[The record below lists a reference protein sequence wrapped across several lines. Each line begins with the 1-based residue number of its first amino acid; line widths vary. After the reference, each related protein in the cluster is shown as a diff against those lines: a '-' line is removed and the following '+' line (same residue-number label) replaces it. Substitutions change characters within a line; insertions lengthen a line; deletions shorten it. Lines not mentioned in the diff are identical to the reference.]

1 MTYYH
6 KHWPLLLLALMLGP
20 LTTHAATDCN
30 AVTEIAKV
38 ECESLLQL
46 YHSTDGANWDYNDGW
61 NVTNTPCS
69 WYGVTCENGGVI
81 EINLGYQVGFGNN
94 LTGTLP
100 NFSGLLNLQK
110 LDLYNNQITGTIPGF
125 SGLPNLQEL
134 ILDYNQLTGTIP
146 DFSELPS
153 LQVLDLSGN
162 QLTGTISN
170 FSGLPNLQELYLY
183 DNQLTGTIPDFSG
196 LPNLQRLYLYDNQ
209 LTGTIPDFSGLPNL
223 EWLWLRDNQL
233 TGSIPNL
240 SSLTELDYLDLR
252 NNLFC
257 KDTNINY
264 SEWTIIR
271 SKWQEQLNEFPYCP
285 VAQLSIFPT
294 NGDAPLTVNLDGSAS
309 TDTDGT
315 ISYYSWWVS
324 DGQSMVT
331 EIPTATMTFEQPGT
345 YTINL
350 GVGDNTGATST
361 NIAQETITV
370 SKPIIVEPLTVGQA
384 IIIAGP
390 LADDSLFKYSDEFA
404 QRMYRLLVKRG
415 YNDENI
421 HYLNVMAPDINPLDG
436 RPEAE
441 RQDYALFNP
450 EQELTAAFAQAT
462 ANLKVGEQFILY
474 FHGHARP
481 DLAYLA
487 DYELTATQLRDL
499 LATVPTGVQ
508 QIIILDTCYSGSFLD
523 ELSGVAD
530 RIVIASTNA
539 DTFTFQVIGNSFAN
553 EFLSLLEYGESL
565 MGAFRGAED
574 VILNNPKLFL
584 GQRPWLDDDGDGQF
598 LNDGLRSAD
607 VYIETQRLQQSPP
620 PAIKQ
625 VHPYIT
631 LPDNVGSAT
640 LWAQTT
646 PSPEFIHQVR
656 AVLVKPNYQPIEY
669 RGKDT
674 DFSRL
679 ELPLVYNPA
688 QERYEIVYDGFCAEP
703 GTWQIQYQAQD
714 TDGAWSEIVTGEV
727 QAQNCTTLATTQ
739 MSLNQSRYTT
749 GEAVR
754 LDMTVNGNAQ
764 VDLYVAIVFP
774 DGIFITITHPLD
786 FSWPNAVQVYQ
797 PAVQITGK
805 KTYSIMDMQLPGG
818 IALGN
823 YSACGILL
831 PTGHDN
837 PIDAIQWIHYHCIGF
852 EVY

>member
-1 MTYYH
+1 MTYYR

-20 LTTHAATDCN
+20 FNTHAINYNAMQELTAISTIRSSSDTLPPVLYSVEVIPHVIQDNGIITVSVNATD
-30 AVTEIAKV
+30 
-38 ECESLLQL
+38 
-46 YHSTDGANWDYNDGW
+46 
-61 NVTNTPCS
+61 
-69 WYGVTCENGGVI
+69 
-81 EINLGYQVGFGNN
+81 
-94 LTGTLP
+94 
-100 NFSGLLNLQK
+100 
-110 LDLYNNQITGTIPGF
+110 
-125 SGLPNLQEL
+125 
-134 ILDYNQLTGTIP
+134 
-146 DFSELPS
+146 
-153 LQVLDLSGN
+153 DLSGIKFIWLHEILKPDGTN
-162 QLTGTISN
+162 FLNNNVLNNFEFDEKTQRYVQIYELPKYVPIGEWKVGLIELQDNVGNYKNYHGNDGYNTTFQVLSSSQVDISPPTLHSIEIIPSIIQGEDSITISIEATDDLSGIEFVWLYEILKPDGTN
-170 FSGLPNLQELYLY
+170 FLTNHVINNFEFEPKTQRYLQSYNFPKHIPSGVWKLGNILLQDHIGNEKVYHGSDEYNATFQVESTQVEPGKLPIAVFN
-183 DNQLTGTIPDFSG
+183 
-196 LPNLQRLYLYDNQ
+196 
-209 LTGTIPDFSGLPNL
+209 
-223 EWLWLRDNQL
+223 
-233 TGSIPNL
+233 
-240 SSLTELDYLDLR
+240 
-252 NNLFC
+252 
-257 KDTNINY
+257 
-264 SEWTIIR
+264 
-271 SKWQEQLNEFPYCP
+271 
-285 VAQLSIFPT
+285 IFPKKGKFPLIVT
-294 NGDAPLTVNLDGSAS
+294 LDATDSAVQ
-309 TDTDGT
+309 DGT
-315 ISYYSWWVS
+315 IVDYVWTIS
-324 DGQSMVT
+324 DGQQVSGNNQQ
-331 EIPTATMTFEQPGT
+331 ITFNNAGT
-345 YTINL
+345 YTITL
-350 GVGDNTGATST
+350 TVTDNEGLTAST
-361 NIAQETITV
+361 QDTITISESGPV
-370 SKPIIVEPLTVGQA
+370 IVEPGQA
-384 IIIAGP
+384 IIIAGT
-390 LADDSLFKYSDEFA
+390 LSDDTLFSYSNEFA

-421 HYLNVMAPDINPLDG
+421 HYINVMAPDVEPFDG
-436 RPEAE
+436 HLEPE
-441 RQDYALFNP
+441 RQDYKLFNP
-450 EQELTAAFAQAT
+450 EQELTEAFAQAT
-462 ANLKVGEQFILY
+462 ANLKAGEQFILY

-481 DLAYLA
+481 DLVYLA
-487 DYELTATQLRDL
+487 DYELSATQLREL

-508 QIIILDTCYSGSFLD
+508 QIIILDTCYAGSFLD
-523 ELSGVAD
+523 DLAGVAD

-539 DTFTFQVIGNSFAN
+539 DTLTFQVIGNSFAN

-574 VILNNPKLFL
+574 VILNNPKLFA
-584 GQRPWLDDDGDGQF
+584 GQRPWLDDDSDGQF

-620 PAIKQ
+620 PKVKQ

-754 LDMTVNGNAQ
+754 LDMTVNGNAL

-774 DGIFITITHPLD
+774 DGVFMTIAHPLN
-786 FSWPNAVQVYQ
+786 FSWPNAVHVYQ
-797 PAVQITGK
+797 SAVQITEK
-805 KTYSIMDMQLPGG
+805 QTYSIMDFPLPGG

-823 YSACGILL
+823 YSACGVLV
-831 PTGHDN
+831 PAGHEN
-837 PIDAIQWIHYHCIGF
+837 PIDATQWIHSHCIGF